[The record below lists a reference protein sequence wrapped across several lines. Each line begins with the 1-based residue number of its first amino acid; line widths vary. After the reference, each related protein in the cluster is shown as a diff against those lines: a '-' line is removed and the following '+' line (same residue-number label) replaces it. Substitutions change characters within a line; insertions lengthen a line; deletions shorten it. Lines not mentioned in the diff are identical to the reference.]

1 MCETC
6 VHKEVCRF
14 KTELEN
20 LKNDIDKVTPTWT
33 PSRYEITIK
42 CKNWSQVDPIIHPR
56 GE

>member
-6 VHKEVCRF
+6 AHKNVCRF

-20 LKNDIDKVTPTWT
+20 LKNDIDKATPTWA

-42 CKNWSQVDPIIHPR
+42 CKNWDMSIPHPR